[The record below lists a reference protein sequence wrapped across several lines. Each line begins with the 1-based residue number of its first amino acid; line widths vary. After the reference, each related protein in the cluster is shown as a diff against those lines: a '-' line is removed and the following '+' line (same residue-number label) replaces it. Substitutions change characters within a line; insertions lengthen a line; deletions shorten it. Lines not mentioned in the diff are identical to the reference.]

1 AFNASFS
8 VFVYLFLVKRKD
20 KPMPNGGTIEP
31 IILTA
36 SGPNTPSTNN
46 PSENK
51 DIVLFTGPPKSK
63 LAMPP
68 KIDPITKFELPF
80 IDSSIL
86 ISEFCNAEIGIPI
99 TVSINKP
106 LITVEITGIII
117 TGIKPSMLFGTFIY
131 LLTANTMLPT
141 NKPPIIQP
149 IKPLYISLTIK
160 PINIPNSTFVRTAM
174 DNVINAETRRNT
186 EEF

>member
-1 AFNASFS
+1 MVLPTPKVKAIPPAMADPKEQEITTRIKSLAAIGITPSVIIKNPIGTAAFNASFS

-20 KPMPNGGTIEP
+20 KPMSNGGTIEP

-36 SGPNTPSTNN
+36 SGPNTTSTNN

-117 TGIKPSMLFGTFIY
+117 TGIKTSMLFGTFIY
-131 LLTANTMLPT
+131 LLTANTM
-141 NKPPIIQP
+141 
-149 IKPLYISLTIK
+149 
-160 PINIPNSTFVRTAM
+160 
-174 DNVINAETRRNT
+174 
-186 EEF
+186 